1 MSDCSADVCSSDL
14 VACSLSRA
22 VSEQSGVPK
31 AIDIPP
37 GDLVSNL
44 QALTRQAGAEFVYR
58 EDLLAGLRT
67 QAVRGTM
74 TAEQALEKLLEG
86 SGFAVKRDP
95 SGALMI
101 IKSGTAV
108 PEAEPQAATRST

>member
-1 MSDCSADVCSSDL
+1 MSDWSSDVCSSDL
-14 VACSLSRA
+14 
-22 VSEQSGVPK
+22 
-31 AIDIPP
+31 
-37 GDLVSNL
+37 SNL
-44 QALTRQAGAEFVYR
+44 QALTPQSGADFVYR

-74 TAEQALEKLLEG
+74 TAEQALEKLLAG

-108 PEAEPQAATRST
+108 PEEEPQAATRNKTSAKQSTEPEPEAPGDKRAPATRIS

>member
-1 MSDCSADVCSSDL
+1 MSDWSSDVCSSDL
-14 VACSLSRA
+14 
-22 VSEQSGVPK
+22 
-31 AIDIPP
+31 
-37 GDLVSNL
+37 SNL
-44 QALTRQAGAEFVYR
+44 QALTRQSGAEFVYR

-101 IKSGTAV
+101 IKSGTAG
-108 PEAEPQAATRST
+108 PEAEPKAATRRTQRATQSADPTPEENGRA

>member
-1 MSDCSADVCSSDL
+1 MRISDWSSDVCSSD
-14 VACSLSRA
+14 
-22 VSEQSGVPK
+22 
-31 AIDIPP
+31 
-37 GDLVSNL
+37 
-44 QALTRQAGAEFVYR
+44 
-58 EDLLAGLRT
+58 LAGLRT

-108 PEAEPQAATRST
+108 PEAEPQAATSSTSRATPSAEPEPEDMWKIKVTGTRSEESHVGKECVRPC